1 MSAIDSTTPARPS
14 SPPDPTI
21 AAADA
26 RPKGHLVVLDGWRGI
41 SIALVLAAHLLPLGP
56 KSWELNEATARMG
69 MAIFFTLSGFL
80 ITRLLLADTRIGD
93 FLVRRFLRIVPLAWL
108 AMAIAFPLTDVAVTH
123 YLPNFL
129 FYANLPPI
137 RLTAVASHLW
147 SLCVE
152 MQFYL
157 AVALIVLGAGARG
170 LLLLPLLAIA
180 VTLLRIRDVA
190 YLDIVTWHRVDEILA
205 GVTIALI
212 FSQRLGP
219 AATNIVA
226 RCNVY
231 WLVPLAAVTCHPDA
245 TFMNYLRPYAVA
257 LMVGSTLYAPPPS
270 ARAILSSRVLKYLA
284 AISFALY
291 VIHGI
296 LMETWLGSGD
306 RLVKY
311 AKRPLLFALTF
322 ALAHGS
328 TFHYESRWIALG
340 KRLTQR
346 PRGDGR

>member
-1 MSAIDSTTPARPS
+1 MDPSSAARASMPADVHPAPAATTPRS
-14 SPPDPTI
+14 V
-21 AAADA
+21 
-26 RPKGHLVVLDGWRGI
+26 HLTVLDGWRGI
-41 SIALVLAAHLLPLGP
+41 SILLVLAAHLLPLGP
-56 KSWELNEATARMG
+56 KPWQLNEAAARFG

-80 ITRLLLADTRIGD
+80 ITRLLLADTKITD
-93 FLVRRFLRIVPLAWL
+93 FLIRRFLRIVPLAWL
-108 AMAIAFPLTDVAVTH
+108 AMAIAFPLTDVATSS

-157 AVALIVLGAGARG
+157 AVAMIVLVAGARG

-180 VTLLRIRDVA
+180 VTVLRVVDGA

-205 GVTIALI
+205 GVTLALI
-212 FSQRLGP
+212 FSERLG
-219 AATNIVA
+219 AAAVRVLA

-231 WLVPLAAVTCHPDA
+231 WLLPLAAITCHPDA
-245 TFMNYLRPYAVA
+245 GFMNYLRPYAVA
-257 LMVGSTLYAPPPS
+257 MLVGSTLYAPPAS
-270 ARAILSSRVLKYLA
+270 ARAVLSSRILKYLA
-284 AISFALY
+284 TISFALY

-296 LMETWLGSGD
+296 LMETWLGKGD
-306 RLVKY
+306 LLVKY

-322 ALAHGS
+322 ALAHLS
-328 TFHYESRWIALG
+328 TFHYEARWIALG

-346 PRGDGR
+346 RRGDER

>member
-1 MSAIDSTTPARPS
+1 MSDGRDRLA
-14 SPPDPTI
+14 
-21 AAADA
+21 
-26 RPKGHLVVLDGWRGI
+26 VLDGWRGI
-41 SIALVLAAHLLPLGP
+41 SIACVLAAHLLPLGP
-56 KSWELNEATARMG
+56 KPWELNEATARLG

-93 FLVRRFLRIVPLAWL
+93 FLIRRFLRIVPLAWL
-108 AMAIAFPLTDVAVTH
+108 AMAIAFPLTDVAATS

-157 AVALIVLGAGARG
+157 AVAMVVLVAGARG
-170 LLLLPLLAIA
+170 LLVLPLLGIA
-180 VTLLRIRDVA
+180 VTLLRVRDGA

-205 GVTIALI
+205 GVTLALVY
-212 FSQRLGP
+212 SERLG
-219 AATNIVA
+219 ATAVRLVS

-231 WLVPLAAVTCHPDA
+231 WLLPLAAVTCHPDA

-257 LMVGSTLYAPPPS
+257 LMVGSTLYAPP
-270 ARAILSSRVLKYLA
+270 ATVRAFLSSRILKYLA

-296 LMETWLGSGD
+296 LMETWLGTGD

-322 ALAHGS
+322 GLAHLS
-328 TFHYESRWIALG
+328 TFHYEARWIALG

-346 PRGDGR
+346 RRDDGR